1 MWKARNDKVF
11 NNRNPYVGEMVD
23 DVKVLSWRWAL
34 DRISMPPLQ
43 RSDWRNQRVIEMAE
57 LFVNQGKEYA
67 DARPSYPPQLF
78 QFIAS
83 KTPSH
88 NLVWDVA
95 TGSGQA
101 AKSD

>member
-1 MWKARNDKVF
+1 
-11 NNRNPYVGEMVD
+11 
-23 DVKVLSWRWAL
+23 
-34 DRISMPPLQ
+34 
-43 RSDWRNQRVIEMAE
+43 MAKF
-57 LFVNQGKEYA
+57 FVNQGKEYA

-101 AKSD
+101 AKSVRSLSPPSPFYLFLKSYCILCTHTTVSDFYIVFSPFRHYTHSSYIL

>member
-1 MWKARNDKVF
+1 
-11 NNRNPYVGEMVD
+11 
-23 DVKVLSWRWAL
+23 
-34 DRISMPPLQ
+34 
-43 RSDWRNQRVIEMAE
+43 MAE

-101 AKSD
+101 AKSVSSLPSLALYLFLILQYLIGVFSKQKKFFLSSLVK

>member
-1 MWKARNDKVF
+1 
-11 NNRNPYVGEMVD
+11 
-23 DVKVLSWRWAL
+23 
-34 DRISMPPLQ
+34 
-43 RSDWRNQRVIEMAE
+43 MAD
-57 LFVNQGKEYA
+57 LFVKQAKQYA

-88 NLVWDVA
+88 NLVWDVG

-101 AKSD
+101 AKSVCSLSSP

>member
-1 MWKARNDKVF
+1 
-11 NNRNPYVGEMVD
+11 
-23 DVKVLSWRWAL
+23 
-34 DRISMPPLQ
+34 
-43 RSDWRNQRVIEMAE
+43 MAE

-101 AKSD
+101 AKSVSSLTLYLFLIIWSTSYRSIFKTINIILSSKD

>member
-1 MWKARNDKVF
+1 
-11 NNRNPYVGEMVD
+11 
-23 DVKVLSWRWAL
+23 
-34 DRISMPPLQ
+34 
-43 RSDWRNQRVIEMAE
+43 MAE

-67 DARPSYPPQLF
+67 IARPSYPPQLF

-101 AKSD
+101 AKSVCSLFYLLKFFISVVIVFEIDIMSDYI

>member
-1 MWKARNDKVF
+1 MLFIHYEYQNYIYEIINTTIPKEI
-11 NNRNPYVGEMVD
+11 GELREKWD
-23 DVKVLSWRWAL
+23 
-34 DRISMPPLQ
+34 
-43 RSDWRNQRVIEMAE
+43 MAE
-57 LFVNQGKEYA
+57 LFVKQAKQYA

-88 NLVWDVA
+88 NLVWDVG

-101 AKSD
+101 AKSVIWLSSSSLSSFFHFALS

>member
-1 MWKARNDKVF
+1 
-11 NNRNPYVGEMVD
+11 
-23 DVKVLSWRWAL
+23 
-34 DRISMPPLQ
+34 
-43 RSDWRNQRVIEMAE
+43 MAE
-57 LFVNQGKEYA
+57 LFVKQGKEYA

-101 AKSD
+101 AKSVRSLSLSLSLLPLLFISSLYSQNKFFYFILEKL